1 MFILECLNSSPF
13 LAGQAPDRKEVC
25 LRTGRV
31 PQDRPLTI
39 GQHSIDGQSPQ
50 VSYPRSE
57 THLRMLHMPL
67 Q

>member
-25 LRTGRV
+25 LRTGACRKTA
-31 PQDRPLTI
+31 PTI

-50 VSYPRSE
+50 VSYPFSE